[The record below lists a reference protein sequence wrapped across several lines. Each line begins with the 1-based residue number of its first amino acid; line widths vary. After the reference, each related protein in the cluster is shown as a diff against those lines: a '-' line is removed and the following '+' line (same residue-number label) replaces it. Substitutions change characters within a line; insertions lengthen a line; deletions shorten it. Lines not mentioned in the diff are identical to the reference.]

1 MSPVDLF
8 LLVIAAIFVIGVIG
22 ELIFEKTDVPDVVW
36 LILVGILIGPVLG
49 WVSRD
54 RLIEIAPYF
63 GALTLVIVLFDG
75 GTELRLRDLGRAA
88 PKASVLALLS
98 FVLSTG
104 AIAGVSMGAHAVGLI
119 ETWGWLQAIT
129 LGAIVGGSSSVV
141 IMPALSRAKLDDK
154 LSNLVNIESALT
166 DVLCVVV
173 AGACVQ
179 IHLSQSAD
187 ASAALATL
195 GKSFAVGLGVGA
207 AAGFLALLVLRRLRK
222 SQFGYPLVL
231 GGLLVLFVLIN
242 GLEGSS
248 ALGILTASVIVGNA
262 PSLADSVGMHKST
275 GLSRGFRNTHDQIT
289 FIIKSFFF
297 TFIGAM
303 LAPPWSLIFLG
314 VLLGLV
320 LLLARVPAVFALAAV
335 TKIPPA
341 QRNLIVVSMPRG
353 MAAGVLAMIPATVDP
368 AMPGTE
374 ILPVV
379 VFACVFT
386 TILVFAAGF
395 PLTKSRLT
403 AASQADAPSATPS
416 EGTSPDGS
424 PDGTPDGA
432 PAASASNEGSTDAS
446 SPMEAPPTPGETG
459 DGTHAL
465 PTTSPAAPTPP
476 PLPEDGRVPSLQA
489 PPPPN
494 ADT

>member
-1 MSPVDLF
+1 MNPVDLF
-8 LLVIAAIFVIGVIG
+8 LLVIASIFVIGVIG

-36 LILVGILIGPVLG
+36 LILVGILIGPVFG

-54 RLIEIAPYF
+54 ALVQIAPYF

-88 PKASVLALLS
+88 PKASFLAILS
-98 FVLSTG
+98 FTLSSF
-104 AIAGVSMGAHAVGLI
+104 AVAAVSMGAHAIGML

-187 ASAALATL
+187 AAAAAITL

-207 AAGFLALLVLRRLRK
+207 AAGFLALLVLRKIRK

-231 GGLLVLFVLIN
+231 GGLLVLYVLIN
-242 GLEGSS
+242 NLQGSS

-262 PSLADSVGMHKST
+262 PSLANSVGMRKDT

-320 LLLARVPAVFALAAV
+320 LLAARVPAVMTLAAAA
-335 TKIPPA
+335 KIPPA
-341 QRNLIVVSMPRG
+341 QRNLVIVSMPRG
-353 MAAGVLAMIPATVDP
+353 MAAGVLAMIPAAVDP
-368 AMPGTE
+368 SMPGTE

-386 TILVFAAGF
+386 TILIFAVGF
-395 PLTKSRLT
+395 PMTKAKLT
-403 AASQADAPSATPS
+403 AAEPPA
-416 EGTSPDGS
+416 SPD
-424 PDGTPDGA
+424 DADVDA
-432 PAASASNEGSTDAS
+432 PAALSDAPETPATTATASEDTATATEQSATTQAPAIPEAG
-446 SPMEAPPTPGETG
+446 APP
-459 DGTHAL
+459 
-465 PTTSPAAPTPP
+465 APTPP
-476 PLPEDGRVPSLQA
+476 PLPPMVGTPPATPPVIPSPSDPDGP
-489 PPPPN
+489 
-494 ADT
+494 

>member
-1 MSPVDLF
+1 MNPVDLF

-54 RLIEIAPYF
+54 GLVQIAPYF
-63 GALTLVIVLFDG
+63 GALTLVIVLFNG
-75 GTELRLRDLGRAA
+75 GTQLRLRDLGRAA
-88 PKASVLALLS
+88 PKASFLALVS
-98 FVLSTG
+98 FTLSTF
-104 AIAGVSMGAHAVGLI
+104 AVAAVSMGAHAAGII

-187 ASAALATL
+187 ATTAAITL

-207 AAGFLALLVLRRLRK
+207 AAGFLALLVLRRIRK

-231 GGLLVLFVLIN
+231 GGLLVLYVLIN
-242 GLEGSS
+242 NLEGSS

-262 PSLADSVGMHKST
+262 PNLANSVGMGKET

-320 LLLARVPAVFALAAV
+320 LLVARIPAVMLLATA
-335 TKIPPA
+335 TKIPPD
-341 QRNLIVVSMPRG
+341 QRNLVIVSMPRG
-353 MAAGVLAMIPATVDP
+353 MAAGVLAMIPAAVDP
-368 AMPGTE
+368 TMPGTE

-386 TILVFAAGF
+386 TILVFAVGF
-395 PLTKSRLT
+395 PMTKAKLTSAAEPST
-403 AASQADAPSATPS
+403 ATGTEPVSSSPIPAAADELSPPTPPTPTPTPAPAPTPA
-416 EGTSPDGS
+416 
-424 PDGTPDGA
+424 GA
-432 PAASASNEGSTDAS
+432 PAPLDN
-446 SPMEAPPTPGETG
+446 PPPAMLTTPV
-459 DGTHAL
+459 
-465 PTTSPAAPTPP
+465 PP
-476 PLPEDGRVPSLQA
+476 PLPPIAA
-489 PPPPN
+489 PPAAPAAPAPP
-494 ADT
+494 APSREDD

>member
-1 MSPVDLF
+1 MNPVDLF

-22 ELIFEKTDVPDVVW
+22 EIIFEKTDVPDVVW

-49 WVSRD
+49 WVSREG
-54 RLIEIAPYF
+54 LVQIAPYF

-88 PKASVLALLS
+88 PKASFLAVLS
-98 FVLSTG
+98 FTLSTL
-104 AIAGVSMGAHAVGLI
+104 AVAGVSMGAHAVGMI

-141 IMPALSRAKLDDK
+141 IMPALSRAKLDEK

-187 ASAALATL
+187 PAAAAITL
-195 GKSFAVGLGVGA
+195 GRSFAVGLGVGA
-207 AAGFLALLVLRRLRK
+207 AAGFLALLVLRKIRK

-231 GGLLVLFVLIN
+231 GGLLVLYVLIN
-242 GLEGSS
+242 GLQGSS

-262 PSLADSVGMHKST
+262 PSLADSVGMRKDT

-303 LAPPWSLIFLG
+303 LAPPWSLIVLG
-314 VLLGLV
+314 VILGLV
-320 LLLARVPAVFALAAV
+320 LLAARVPAVMALATAA
-335 TKIPPA
+335 KIPAA
-341 QRNLIVVSMPRG
+341 QRNLVIVSMPRG
-353 MAAGVLAMIPATVDP
+353 MAAGVLAMIPSTVDP
-368 AMPGTE
+368 SMPGTE

-386 TILVFAAGF
+386 TILVFAVGF
-395 PLTKSRLT
+395 PMTKSKLANSGASASPAASNDEPSGGLPAGDALPIPGDGDVPPSPPT
-403 AASQADAPSATPS
+403 AASDAPPPPS
-416 EGTSPDGS
+416 DI
-424 PDGTPDGA
+424 
-432 PAASASNEGSTDAS
+432 
-446 SPMEAPPTPGETG
+446 PPT
-459 DGTHAL
+459 L
-465 PTTSPAAPTPP
+465 PQQPPIPP
-476 PLPEDGRVPSLQA
+476 PLPPPASA
-489 PPPPN
+489 PTAGDPNDPN
-494 ADT
+494 AT

>member
-1 MSPVDLF
+1 MNPVDLF
-8 LLVIAAIFVIGVIG
+8 LLVIAAIFVIGVVG

-36 LILVGILIGPVLG
+36 LILVGILLGPVLG

-88 PKASVLALLS
+88 PKASALAIMS
-98 FVLSTG
+98 FTLST
-104 AIAGVSMGAHAVGLI
+104 AAVALVSMGAYSVGMI
-119 ETWGWLQAIT
+119 ETWGWLQAVT
-129 LGAIVGGSSSVV
+129 LGSIVGGSSSVV
-141 IMPALSRAKLDDK
+141 IMPALSRAKLDEK

-179 IHLSQSAD
+179 IHISQSAD
-187 ASAALATL
+187 AAAALATL

-222 SQFGYPLVL
+222 SQFAYPLVL

-262 PSLADSVGMHKST
+262 PSLADSVGMRKGT
-275 GLSRGFRNTHDQIT
+275 GLSAGFRNTHDQIT

-303 LAPPWSLIFLG
+303 LAPPWSLIILG

-320 LLLARVPAVFALAAV
+320 LLVARVPAVLTLSAV
-335 TKIPPA
+335 ARIPPA
-341 QRNLIVVSMPRG
+341 ERNLITVSMPRG
-353 MAAGVLAMIPATVDP
+353 MAAGVLAMIPASIDP

-395 PLTKSRLT
+395 PITKGRLSAAAAAAAPEASPVGAT
-403 AASQADAPSATPS
+403 AHDEAESSDEAAAPSPTASPDEVPEGSIAQGAAASPATARVP
-416 EGTSPDGS
+416 P
-424 PDGTPDGA
+424 
-432 PAASASNEGSTDAS
+432 PAGPALT
-446 SPMEAPPTPGETG
+446 TG
-459 DGTHAL
+459 PL
-465 PTTSPAAPTPP
+465 EPP
-476 PLPEDGRVPSLQA
+476 PLPPPGPASTASSTGDDPSQ
-489 PPPPN
+489 
-494 ADT
+494 T